1 MSWDDS
7 RLTSCCISLSWQL
20 VLQMKM
26 VTNCHQ
32 RQRHWLPHGH
42 WQLKYNYLSSSKNIS
57 GWLASKACLKET
69 FVDFICI
76 CFSHHLCNGVVTL
89 PTPEGPEQPHPS
101 QNNRPWI
108 HLANQFLPLP
118 ADNFRCF
125 KRNGRLT
132 EYLCGQ
138 YRYKCIRQPAPG
150 VNNDF

>member
-1 MSWDDS
+1 MTAGWLHVVSVLHDNLCS
-7 RLTSCCISLSWQL
+7 RWKWWLTVKKTKL
-20 VLQMKM
+20 
-26 VTNCHQ
+26 
-32 RQRHWLPHGH
+32 WLPHGL

-57 GWLASKACLKET
+57 GWLASKACLKQT
-69 FVDFICI
+69 IVDFICI

-101 QNNRPWI
+101 QNNQPWI

-132 EYLCGQ
+132 VFTWSTPLQMHQTTCPWC
-138 YRYKCIRQPAPG
+138 K
-150 VNNDF
+150 